1 MYNLNLQKILVVK
14 TKTIEFFPK
23 LKYFNAVVEKS
34 NNKNEKGLQGFSYG
48 GETFF
53 FQCVKSKCLKNI
65 FL

>member
-14 TKTIEFFPK
+14 TEFFPK

-34 NNKNEKGLQGFSYG
+34 NNKKEKGFQGFSYG

-53 FQCVKSKCLKNI
+53 FQCVKSKCFKNI

>member
-34 NNKNEKGLQGFSYG
+34 NKNEKGLSSLM

-53 FQCVKSKCLKNI
+53 FKYVKSKCFKNI
-65 FL
+65 FNL